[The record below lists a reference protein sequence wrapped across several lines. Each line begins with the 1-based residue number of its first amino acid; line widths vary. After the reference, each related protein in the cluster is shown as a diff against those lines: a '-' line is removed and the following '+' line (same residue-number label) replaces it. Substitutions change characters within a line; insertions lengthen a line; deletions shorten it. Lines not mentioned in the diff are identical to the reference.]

1 MAPPASFR
9 RPSLRSAPQGRKGV
23 RVIAPE
29 RVADPSSWRAAARGL
44 GGLLLAAPL
53 ALFTAVLLAE
63 GAQEAQATAPTAQAE
78 GQLVEGRFGPCIGGE
93 RHTCV
98 VDGDTIWLQGEKLR
112 IADIDAPEIAGPD
125 CEAERATGLRAT
137 ERLTIWLN
145 AAPFEVHPS
154 PDGRDEDPYGR
165 KLRVLSRGGASA
177 VEVLVADGLATRWGE
192 PQGRWC

>member
-98 VDGDTIWLQGEKLR
+98 VDGVVVVEVGI
-112 IADIDAPEIAGPD
+112 
-125 CEAERATGLRAT
+125 
-137 ERLTIWLN
+137 
-145 AAPFEVHPS
+145 AAPAVAIVAL
-154 PDGRDEDPYGR
+154 DEDGVDA
-165 KLRVLSRGGASA
+165 LALDVLEFPAFR
-177 VEVLVADGLATRWGE
+177 R
-192 PQGRWC
+192 